1 MPSTYSNL
9 KIQLMATGE
18 NNTSWGDVTNVNL
31 GTALEEAIVGSAD
44 VTFASANVTLTLTNT
59 NASQTARNLRLRCT
73 GTTGGSTRNLVVPSI
88 EKPYIVQNDCAD
100 SIVIKTA
107 AGTGVTVLA
116 GATTWVYSDGV
127 NVVSALSYTP
137 SFSSVNVAAVNG
149 VIGTLTS
156 VDITTS
162 NLTST
167 NLATT
172 NLAVTNLLAGNA
184 TATNL
189 NATTAIL
196 TNLTSTNATS
206 TNLNATTAV
215 LTNLTSTN
223 ATSTNLN
230 ATTAI
235 LTNLTSTNATA
246 TNLNATTAVLTNLT
260 STNATA
266 TNLNATTAVLTDLT
280 ATNLNATTAVLT
292 NLTSTNATSTNLTA
306 TTVLDA
312 GTIGAA
318 APGFRGLPQ
327 NAQTGAYTLALSDI
341 GKQVSNTTG
350 GWVIPAN
357 ASVAFPIGAAVV
369 LFNNSGSSQTVSITS
384 DTLRL
389 AGTATTGTR
398 TVAQYGLVTCVKVA
412 STTWVISGSGLS

>member
-100 SIVIKTA
+100 SIVVKTA
-107 AGTGVTVLA
+107 AGTGITVIA
-116 GATTWVYSDGV
+116 GTTAWVYSDGV

-137 SFSSVNVAAVNG
+137 DLSIVNVAVITG
-149 VIGTLTS
+149 VIGTL
-156 VDITTS
+156 VTT

-167 NLATT
+167 NL
-172 NLAVTNLLAGNA
+172 
-184 TATNL
+184 
-189 NATTAIL
+189 
-196 TNLTSTNATS
+196 TSTNV
-206 TNLNATTAV
+206 TT
-215 LTNLTSTN
+215 
-223 ATSTNLN
+223 
-230 ATTAI
+230 
-235 LTNLTSTNATA
+235 
-246 TNLNATTAVLTNLT
+246 
-260 STNATA
+260 
-266 TNLNATTAVLTDLT
+266 
-280 ATNLNATTAVLT
+280 
-292 NLTSTNATSTNLTA
+292 TNLTA

-357 ASVAFPIGAAVV
+357 ASVAFPVGAAVV

-398 TVAQYGLVTCVKVA
+398 TLAQYGLATCTKVSA
-412 STTWVISGSGLS
+412 TTWVITGAGLS

>member
-44 VTFASANVTLTLTNT
+44 VTFASDNVTLTLTNT

-73 GTTGGSTRNLVVPSI
+73 GTTGGSTRNLVVPAI

-100 SIVIKTA
+100 SIVIKTP
-107 AGTGVTVLA
+107 AGTGVTVPA
-116 GATTWVYSDGV
+116 GATMWVYNDGV
-127 NVVSALSYTP
+127 NVISAISYAP
-137 SFSSVNVAAVNG
+137 FLGAVDVAAVNG
-149 VIGTLTS
+149 IIGELAS
-156 VDITTS
+156 VNT
-162 NLTST
+162 
-167 NLATT
+167 
-172 NLAVTNLLAGNA
+172 
-184 TATNL
+184 TATN
-189 NATTAIL
+189 TVV
-196 TNLTSTNATS
+196 TN
-206 TNLNATTAV
+206 
-215 LTNLTSTN
+215 
-223 ATSTNLN
+223 
-230 ATTAI
+230 
-235 LTNLTSTNATA
+235 
-246 TNLNATTAVLTNLT
+246 
-260 STNATA
+260 
-266 TNLNATTAVLTDLT
+266 LT
-280 ATNLNATTAVLT
+280 ATNATT
-292 NLTSTNATSTNLTA
+292 TNLTA

-327 NAQTGAYTLALSDI
+327 NAQTGAYTLVLSDI

-369 LFNNSGSSQTVSITS
+369 LYNDSGSSQNVSITT
-384 DTLRL
+384 DTLYL

-398 TVAQYGLVTCVKVA
+398 TLAQRGIATCVKVA
-412 STTWVISGSGLS
+412 STTWVVSGTVS

>member
-1 MPSTYSNL
+1 MASTYSNL

-18 NNTSWGDVTNVNL
+18 NSTTWGDVTNVNL
-31 GTALEEAIVGSAD
+31 GTALEQAIVGSAD
-44 VTFASANVTLTLTNT
+44 VTFASANVTLTLSDT
-59 NASQTARNLRLRCT
+59 NASQTARNVRLRCT
-73 GTTGGSTRNLVVPSI
+73 GTTGGSTRNLVVPAI

-100 SIVIKTA
+100 SIVIKTS
-107 AGTGVTVLA
+107 AGTGVTVPA
-116 GATTWVYSDGV
+116 GATTWVYGDGV
-127 NVVSALSYTP
+127 NVVSAISYAPAISTLD
-137 SFSSVNVAAVNG
+137 FASVNAV
-149 VIGTLTS
+149 VGTLVAT
-156 VDITTS
+156 

-167 NLATT
+167 NLT
-172 NLAVTNLLAGNA
+172 
-184 TATNL
+184 
-189 NATTAIL
+189 I
-196 TNLTSTNATS
+196 
-206 TNLNATTAV
+206 
-215 LTNLTSTN
+215 
-223 ATSTNLN
+223 
-230 ATTAI
+230 
-235 LTNLTSTNATA
+235 

-266 TNLNATTAVLTDLT
+266 TNLNATTAVLT
-280 ATNLNATTAVLT
+280 
-292 NLTSTNATSTNLTA
+292 NLTSTNATTTNLTA

-384 DTLRL
+384 DTLRQ
-389 AGTATTGTR
+389 AGTTNTGTR
-398 TVAQYGLVTCVKVA
+398 TLAQYGLATCTKVSA
-412 STTWVISGSGLS
+412 TTWVITGAGLS

>member
-100 SIVIKTA
+100 SILVKTA

-116 GATTWVYSDGV
+116 GTTTWVYSDGV

-137 SFSSVNVAAVNG
+137 DLSIVNVAAISG
-149 VIGTLTS
+149 IIGNLTS
-156 VDITTS
+156 VNITTS

-172 NLAVTNLLAGNA
+172 NLAVTNLLA
-184 TATNL
+184 
-189 NATTAIL
+189 
-196 TNLTSTNATS
+196 
-206 TNLNATTAV
+206 
-215 LTNLTSTN
+215 
-223 ATSTNLN
+223 
-230 ATTAI
+230 
-235 LTNLTSTNATA
+235 TNATA
-246 TNLNATTAVLTNLT
+246 TNV
-260 STNATA
+260 NATA
-266 TNLNATTAVLTDLT
+266 AIF
-280 ATNLNATTAVLT
+280 
-292 NLTSTNATSTNLTA
+292 TNLTA

-312 GTIGAA
+312 GTISAS

-327 NAQTGAYTLALSDI
+327 NSQTSAYTLALSDA
-341 GKQVSNTTG
+341 GKHISITTG
-350 GWVIPAN
+350 GVVIPAN
-357 ASVAFPIGAAVV
+357 SSVAFPIGTAVV
-369 LFNNSGSSQTVSITS
+369 IFNNSGTSQNISITS

-389 AGTATTGTR
+389 AGTTLTGT
-398 TVAQYGLVTCVKVA
+398 AALAEYGLATCVKVG
-412 STTWVISGSGLS
+412 STTWVISGAGVS

>member
-1 MPSTYSNL
+1 MASTYSNL

-18 NNTSWGDVTNVNL
+18 NSTTWGDVTNVNL

-44 VTFASANVTLTLTNT
+44 VTFASANVTLTLSDT
-59 NASQTARNLRLRCT
+59 NASQTARNVRLRCT
-73 GTTGGSTRNLVVPSI
+73 GTTGGSTRNLVVPAI

-100 SIVIKTA
+100 SIVIKTS
-107 AGTGVTVLA
+107 AGTGVTVPA
-116 GATTWVYSDGV
+116 GATMWVYGDGV
-127 NVVSALSYTP
+127 NVVSAISYAPAISTLD
-137 SFSSVNVAAVNG
+137 FASVNAV
-149 VIGTLTS
+149 VGTLVAT
-156 VDITTS
+156 
-162 NLTST
+162 NLT
-167 NLATT
+167 TT
-172 NLAVTNLLAGNA
+172 NL

-189 NATTAIL
+189 TATNT
-196 TNLTSTNATS
+196 TSTNI
-206 TNLNATTAV
+206 NATTAV

-223 ATSTNLN
+223 ATT
-230 ATTAI
+230 
-235 LTNLTSTNATA
+235 
-246 TNLNATTAVLTNLT
+246 
-260 STNATA
+260 
-266 TNLNATTAVLTDLT
+266 
-280 ATNLNATTAVLT
+280 
-292 NLTSTNATSTNLTA
+292 TNLTA

-398 TVAQYGLVTCVKVA
+398 TLAQYGLATCTKVSA
-412 STTWVISGSGLS
+412 TTWVITGAGLS

>member
-44 VTFASANVTLTLTNT
+44 VTFSSANVTLTLTNT

-100 SIVIKTA
+100 SIVVKTA
-107 AGTGVTVLA
+107 AGTGVTVIA
-116 GATTWVYSDGV
+116 GTVAWVYSDGV

-137 SFSSVNVAAVNG
+137 DLSIVNVTAISG
-149 VIGTLTS
+149 VVGNLTS
-156 VDITTS
+156 INLTTS

-172 NLAVTNLLAGNA
+172 NLAVTDIVAGNA

-189 NATTAIL
+189 
-196 TNLTSTNATS
+196 
-206 TNLNATTAV
+206 
-215 LTNLTSTN
+215 
-223 ATSTNLN
+223 
-230 ATTAI
+230 
-235 LTNLTSTNATA
+235 TA
-246 TNLNATTAVLTNLT
+246 TNLTATNATT
-260 STNATA
+260 
-266 TNLNATTAVLTDLT
+266 
-280 ATNLNATTAVLT
+280 
-292 NLTSTNATSTNLTA
+292 TNLTA

-369 LFNNSGSSQTVSITS
+369 LYNNSGTSQNVSITS

-389 AGTATTGTR
+389 AGSTLTGT
-398 TVAQYGLVTCVKVA
+398 AALAEYGLATCVKVA
-412 STTWVISGSGLS
+412 STTWVISGAGVS

>member
-1 MPSTYSNL
+1 
-9 KIQLMATGE
+9 MATGE

-100 SIVIKTA
+100 SILVKTA

-116 GATTWVYSDGV
+116 GTTTWVYNDGV

-137 SFSSVNVAAVNG
+137 SLSSVNVAAVNG
-149 VIGTLTS
+149 IIGNLTS

-189 NATTAIL
+189 NSTTAIL

-230 ATTAI
+230 ATTA
-235 LTNLTSTNATA
+235 
-246 TNLNATTAVLTNLT
+246 VLTNLT

-266 TNLNATTAVLTDLT
+266 TNLNATTAVLTD
-280 ATNLNATTAVLT
+280 
-292 NLTSTNATSTNLTA
+292 LTSTNATSTNLTA

-327 NAQTGAYTLALSDI
+327 NSQTATYTLALTDA
-341 GKQVSNTTG
+341 GKHISITTG
-350 GWVIPAN
+350 GVVIPAN
-357 ASVAFPIGAAVV
+357 GSVAFPIGTAIAI
-369 LFNNSGSSQTVSITS
+369 FNNSGSSQTVSITS

-412 STTWVISGSGLS
+412 STTWVISGSGLT

>member
-44 VTFASANVTLTLTNT
+44 VTFASANVTLTLSNT

-73 GTTGGSTRNLVVPSI
+73 GTTGGSTRNLVVPAI

-100 SIVIKTA
+100 SIVVKTA
-107 AGTGVTVLA
+107 AGTGVTVPA
-116 GATTWVYSDGV
+116 GATMWVYNDGV
-127 NVVSALSYTP
+127 NVISAISYVP
-137 SFSSVNVAAVNG
+137 FLGAIDVAAVNG
-149 VIGTLTS
+149 VIGALTS
-156 VDITTS
+156 VNITTS

-172 NLAVTNLLAGNA
+172 NLAVTNLLATNA

-189 NATTAIL
+189 NATTSIL

-235 LTNLTSTNATA
+235 LTDLTSTNATS
-246 TNLNATTAVLTNLT
+246 TNLNATTAILTDLT
-260 STNATA
+260 STNAT
-266 TNLNATTAVLTDLT
+266 T
-280 ATNLNATTAVLT
+280 
-292 NLTSTNATSTNLTA
+292 TNLTA

-327 NAQTGAYTLALSDI
+327 NAQTGAYTLALSDA
-341 GKQVSNTTG
+341 GKQISNTTG

-357 ASVAFPIGAAVV
+357 GSVAFPVGTAIA
-369 LFNNSGSSQTVSITS
+369 LYNNSGTSQTISITT
-384 DTLRL
+384 DTLRF
-389 AGTATTGTR
+389 AGSALTGTR
-398 TVAQYGLVTCVKVA
+398 TLAQYGLATCVKVA
-412 STTWVISGSGLS
+412 STTWVVSGSGLT

>member
-1 MPSTYSNL
+1 
-9 KIQLMATGE
+9 MATGE

-44 VTFASANVTLTLTNT
+44 VTFSSGNVTLTLTNT

-100 SIVIKTA
+100 SVVVKTA

-116 GATTWVYSDGV
+116 GTTTWVYSDGV

-137 SFSSVNVAAVNG
+137 DLSIVNVAAISG
-149 VIGTLTS
+149 IIGNLTS
-156 VDITTS
+156 VNITTS

-167 NLATT
+167 NLA
-172 NLAVTNLLAGNA
+172 VTNLGVTNT
-184 TATNL
+184 TATNV
-189 NATTAIL
+189 NATTAI
-196 TNLTSTNATS
+196 
-206 TNLNATTAV
+206 
-215 LTNLTSTN
+215 
-223 ATSTNLN
+223 
-230 ATTAI
+230 
-235 LTNLTSTNATA
+235 
-246 TNLNATTAVLTNLT
+246 
-260 STNATA
+260 
-266 TNLNATTAVLTDLT
+266 
-280 ATNLNATTAVLT
+280 LT

-327 NAQTGAYTLALSDI
+327 NSQTASYTLALSDA
-341 GKQVSNTTG
+341 GKHISITTG
-350 GWVIPAN
+350 GVVIPAN
-357 ASVAFPIGAAVV
+357 SSVAFPIGTAVV
-369 LFNNSGSSQTVSITS
+369 IFNNSGSSQTVSITT

-398 TVAQYGLVTCVKVA
+398 TVAQYGLATCVKVA
-412 STTWVISGSGLS
+412 STTWVISGAGVS

>member
-100 SIVIKTA
+100 SILVKTA

-116 GATTWVYSDGV
+116 GTTTWVYNDGV

-137 SFSSVNVAAVNG
+137 SLSSVNVAAVNG
-149 VIGTLTS
+149 IIGNLTS

-172 NLAVTNLLAGNA
+172 NLAVTNLLAGSA

-235 LTNLTSTNATA
+235 LTNLTSTNATS

-260 STNATA
+260 STNATS
-266 TNLNATTAVLTDLT
+266 TNL
-280 ATNLNATTAVLT
+280 
-292 NLTSTNATSTNLTA
+292 TSTNLTA

-369 LFNNSGSSQTVSITS
+369 LFNNSGSSQTVSITT

>member
-100 SIVIKTA
+100 SIVVKTA
-107 AGTGVTVLA
+107 AGTGVTVIA
-116 GATTWVYSDGV
+116 GTVAWVYSDGV

-137 SFSSVNVAAVNG
+137 DLSIVNVTAISG
-149 VIGTLTS
+149 VVGNLTS
-156 VDITTS
+156 INLTTS

-172 NLAVTNLLAGNA
+172 NLAVTDIVAGNA

-189 NATTAIL
+189 
-196 TNLTSTNATS
+196 
-206 TNLNATTAV
+206 
-215 LTNLTSTN
+215 
-223 ATSTNLN
+223 
-230 ATTAI
+230 
-235 LTNLTSTNATA
+235 TA
-246 TNLNATTAVLTNLT
+246 TNLTATNATT
-260 STNATA
+260 
-266 TNLNATTAVLTDLT
+266 
-280 ATNLNATTAVLT
+280 
-292 NLTSTNATSTNLTA
+292 TNLTA

-357 ASVAFPIGAAVV
+357 ASIAFPIGAAVV
-369 LFNNSGSSQTVSITS
+369 LYNNSGTSQNVSITS

-389 AGTATTGTR
+389 AGTTLTGT
-398 TVAQYGLVTCVKVA
+398 AALAEYGIATCTKVG
-412 STTWVISGSGLS
+412 STTWVISGAGVS

>member
-44 VTFASANVTLTLTNT
+44 VTFSSANVTLTLTNT

-100 SIVIKTA
+100 SIVVKTA
-107 AGTGVTVLA
+107 AGTGVTVIA
-116 GATTWVYSDGV
+116 GTVAWVYSDGV

-137 SFSSVNVAAVNG
+137 DLSIVNVTAISG
-149 VIGTLTS
+149 VVGNLTS
-156 VDITTS
+156 INLTTS

-172 NLAVTNLLAGNA
+172 NLAVTNLVAGNA

-189 NATTAIL
+189 TS
-196 TNLTSTNATS
+196 TNLTSTNAT
-206 TNLNATTAV
+206 T
-215 LTNLTSTN
+215 
-223 ATSTNLN
+223 
-230 ATTAI
+230 
-235 LTNLTSTNATA
+235 
-246 TNLNATTAVLTNLT
+246 
-260 STNATA
+260 
-266 TNLNATTAVLTDLT
+266 
-280 ATNLNATTAVLT
+280 
-292 NLTSTNATSTNLTA
+292 TNLTA

-357 ASVAFPIGAAVV
+357 ASIAFPIGAAVV
-369 LFNNSGSSQTVSITS
+369 LYNNSGTSQNVSITS

-389 AGTATTGTR
+389 AGTTLTGT
-398 TVAQYGLVTCVKVA
+398 AALAEYGIATCTKVG
-412 STTWVISGSGLS
+412 STTWVISGAGVS

>member
-100 SIVIKTA
+100 SILVKTA

-116 GATTWVYSDGV
+116 GTTTWVYNDGV

-189 NATTAIL
+189 NSTTAIL

-230 ATTAI
+230 ATTA
-235 LTNLTSTNATA
+235 
-246 TNLNATTAVLTNLT
+246 VLTNLT

-266 TNLNATTAVLTDLT
+266 TNLNATTAVLTD
-280 ATNLNATTAVLT
+280 
-292 NLTSTNATSTNLTA
+292 LTSTNATSTNLTA

-327 NAQTGAYTLALSDI
+327 NSQTATYTLALTDA
-341 GKQVSNTTG
+341 GKHISITTG
-350 GWVIPAN
+350 GVVIPAN
-357 ASVAFPIGAAVV
+357 GSVAFPIGTAIAI
-369 LFNNSGSSQTVSITS
+369 FNNSGSSQTVSITS

-412 STTWVISGSGLS
+412 STTWVISGSGLT

>member
-100 SIVIKTA
+100 SIVVKTA
-107 AGTGVTVLA
+107 AGTGVTVIA
-116 GATTWVYSDGV
+116 GTVAWVYSDGV

-137 SFSSVNVAAVNG
+137 DLSIVNVTAISG
-149 VIGTLTS
+149 VVGNLTS
-156 VDITTS
+156 INLTTS

-172 NLAVTNLLAGNA
+172 NLAVTDIVAGNA

-189 NATTAIL
+189 
-196 TNLTSTNATS
+196 
-206 TNLNATTAV
+206 
-215 LTNLTSTN
+215 
-223 ATSTNLN
+223 
-230 ATTAI
+230 
-235 LTNLTSTNATA
+235 TA
-246 TNLNATTAVLTNLT
+246 TNLTATNATT
-260 STNATA
+260 
-266 TNLNATTAVLTDLT
+266 
-280 ATNLNATTAVLT
+280 
-292 NLTSTNATSTNLTA
+292 TNLTA

-357 ASVAFPIGAAVV
+357 ASIAFPIGAAVV
-369 LFNNSGSSQTVSITS
+369 LYNNSGTSQNVSITS

-389 AGTATTGTR
+389 AGTTLTGT
-398 TVAQYGLVTCVKVA
+398 AALAEYGLATCVKVA
-412 STTWVISGSGLS
+412 STTWVISGAGVS